1 MPLFRK
7 CRPLDTRKPQSV
19 SGGQRARETIIGT
32 LTDAQLAAINERR
45 AARSKPLAPIVAEI
59 LFFGKHLYESRCVRD
74 GYTIEDVVDQI
85 ISALNPAAV
94 FVDSPTF
101 AALQNG
107 TPREDRYGNK
117 VRDRA
122 VLECTTHHPRPELYS
137 VTPKGDYLKPPKR

>member
-1 MPLFRK
+1 LIRANLRAFQEGK
-7 CRPLDTRKPQSV
+7 
-19 SGGQRARETIIGT
+19 RARETIIGT

-45 AARSKPLAPIVAEI
+45 AAHSKPLAPIVAEI
-59 LFFGKHLYESRCVRD
+59 LFIGKHLYQSRCVRD

-85 ISALNPAAV
+85 ISALSPAAV

-137 VTPKGDYLKPPKR
+137 VTPKGDYIKPPKR